1 MRPKEREFLSIWA
14 LLLVLGLFGVL
25 ALAVRRMDVQALP
38 ENVGRELTAQEQA
51 EIIARNSP
59 LTEYV
64 RLSPNVTFPREDAV
78 KKITV
83 HHMAD
88 AISLERL
95 GEVFAEEDRR
105 ASANYA
111 IDIEG
116 RVALYAEECNRAWTS
131 SSPANDH
138 QAVTIEV
145 ANDEIGGDWHVGDA
159 SYATLVEL
167 CTDICRRN
175 GIERLAYTGDEQG
188 NLTIHKMFNE
198 ETECP
203 GPYLERKMP
212 ELAFEVNQRLAEMAE
227 HKGGDAGG

>member
-1 MRPKEREFLSIWA
+1 MRSRGREFLSIW
-14 LLLVLGLFGVL
+14 LLLL
-25 ALAVRRMDVQALP
+25 ALGAFGASALVVRRMDVRALP
-38 ENVGRELTAQEQA
+38 ENVSRELTSREQA

-64 RLSPNVTFPREDAV
+64 RLSPNVTFPREDTV

-88 AISLERL
+88 DISLERL

-131 SSPANDH
+131 SSPENDH
-138 QAVTIEV
+138 QAITIEV
-145 ANDEIGGDWHVGDA
+145 ANDEIGGDWHVSDA
-159 SYATLVEL
+159 SYSTLVEL
-167 CTDICRRN
+167 CADICRRN
-175 GIERLAYTGDEQG
+175 GIERLVYTGDETG

-198 ETECP
+198 ETDCP
-203 GPYLERKMP
+203 GPYLEGKMP
-212 ELAFEVNQRLAEMAE
+212 QLAESVNQRLAEMDALE
-227 HKGGDAGG
+227 GGDAAG

>member
-1 MRPKEREFLSIWA
+1 MRPREREFLSIWL
-14 LLLVLGLFGVL
+14 LLLVLGLFGTS
-25 ALAVRRMDVQALP
+25 ALAVRRMDVLALP
-38 ENVGRELTAQEQA
+38 ENVSRELTSREQA

-59 LTEYV
+59 LTEFV
-64 RLSPNVTFPREDAV
+64 RLSPNVTFPRQGTV
-78 KKITV
+78 SKITV

-88 AISLERL
+88 DISLERL

-131 SSPANDH
+131 SSPENDH

-145 ANDEIGGDWHVGDA
+145 ANDEIGGDWHVSDA
-159 SYATLVEL
+159 SYSTLVEL
-167 CTDICRRN
+167 CADICRRN
-175 GIERLAYTGDEQG
+175 GIERLVYTGDETG

-198 ETECP
+198 ETDCP
-203 GPYLERKMP
+203 GPYLEGRMP
-212 ELAFEVNQRLAEMAE
+212 QLAEAVNQRLAEMAG
-227 HKGGDAGG
+227 HQGGDDEG